1 LKQFSGD
8 YLIVE
13 PFPEKISRGKIKA
26 QVAHVLLPEHIAFL
40 KNQALWFAILNF

>member
-1 LKQFSGD
+1 LKQCSGD

-40 KNQALWFAILNF
+40 KKQDIWFVIF